1 MAVRLSEQ
9 NKKDLDRYTRNFV
22 MKSLQVIVQSRM
34 GEKCKY
40 TAKENSGLEWVSL
53 FINGASLS
61 LLNVV
66 NKLDL
71 EWRVVQALAK
81 RSLLI
86 NASQRC
92 VSGKSHDWQE
102 LFLFFNCRAWS
113 LALVEMVLLYES
125 FSWKRDLFPD
135 NKNKLKHETF

>member
-53 FINGASLS
+53 FINGASRI
-61 LLNVV
+61 VV
-66 NKLDL
+66 RCKQT
-71 EWRVVQALAK
+71 RPRMTCCSGACKKFVAY
-81 RSLLI
+81 
-86 NASQRC
+86 ASQRC
-92 VSGKSHDWQE
+92 VSGKSHD
-102 LFLFFNCRAWS
+102 
-113 LALVEMVLLYES
+113 
-125 FSWKRDLFPD
+125 
-135 NKNKLKHETF
+135 